1 MLNVREDLLKGLETG
16 FIDSAKFPDSALKPR
31 LVLNNPPEQKVLS
44 TIQRELASC
53 KSFEFS
59 VAFITMGGLACLWNS
74 FRDALTRGVPGRI
87 ITTDYLHFTQ
97 PEALKALEEFPNIEV
112 RFYETSSGGRFHTKG
127 YIFYKDD
134 ERTCADVIIG
144 SANITDAA
152 LSVTREWNVQLC
164 ALSSGDF
171 LRNIQ
176 EEFDEA
182 WKYSS
187 PYSQALYIQ
196 YSRIYDALHNDRNG
210 YIPVS
215 DAGIVESP
223 ISLDSIKPN
232 KMQEEALAS
241 LAELRAKG
249 ERKALI
255 ISATG
260 TGKTYLCAFD
270 VKEYNPRRF
279 LFIVHRETILRKA
292 IESFINI
299 LGGSPSN
306 YGFFGGSEK
315 NRDSRFVFAMVQTLA
330 KPETLHSF
338 DPHEFDYIVIDEA
351 HHIQENDDTSY
362 QRILRYF
369 EPNFLLGLTATP
381 ERTNSYNIYKDFDNN
396 VAFEIRLNQALE
408 MELLSPFHYYGVAD
422 ITVDGKA
429 VNDDASLYDLVADER
444 LKLIDEQLR
453 FYSMGRSNVKGLIF
467 CRKVDEAAKLS
478 EKLNVLGY
486 KTVALSGLNS
496 DEERREAIRRLE
508 ADDKSPDSVNY
519 IISVDIFNEGIDIP
533 SVNQVVMLRPT
544 QSVIVYVQ
552 QLGRGLR
559 LCKGKDFLTV
569 IDFIGNYQ
577 NNFMIP
583 VALFGDRSYRR
594 GTMEKL
600 MIEGTPLIKGVS
612 TIDFDLISKERIY
625 SSINGNRYSDRALLK
640 MEYQNIKNRIGHIP
654 MMMDFVRSNSISPLV
669 FINKYKSYHGFL
681 EKFEKDY
688 SWEPESKTIASLQFF
703 SIVIAP
709 GLRPYEELIVRNLIA
724 CGATTIDEISQQTES
739 LYGFKPLRESICS
752 ALRVLS
758 DGFFDKTFRKTYQN
772 IQYCAVDRNKITI
785 TDDFLDLLSD
795 SEYKAQLFDILE
807 VSNSEYR
814 AHYLANRRM
823 NDLALYEKY
832 TRQDVCRL
840 LNWKL
845 DEHGTVNGY
854 KVDAQTR
861 TCPIFVTY
869 NKDSDNISATTDY
882 SDRFQNQYTFLW
894 QTRTGK
900 DKITEE
906 VRQISGLSDLGYIK
920 VPLFVTKDKKVKND
934 QTLDSD
940 YNFAIASSGATYHYY
955 MGDVTFK
962 EAEETTRAGK
972 KIYDVEFSMNE
983 PVKQEMFDYFEAL
996 KVLKEEN
1003 STTIA

>member
-1 MLNVREDLLKGLETG
+1 MVDVREDLLKGLETG
-16 FIDSAKFPDSALKPR
+16 FIDRDRFPDSALKPR

-44 TIQRELASC
+44 TIQRELSSC

-74 FRDALTRGVPGRI
+74 LKDTFVRGVPGKI
-87 ITTDYLHFTQ
+87 ITTDYLHFTE
-97 PEALKALEEFPNIEV
+97 PDALKALEKFPNIEV

-152 LSVTREWNVQLC
+152 LSITREWNVQLC

-171 LRNIQ
+171 LKNTQ

-187 PYSQALYIQ
+187 PYSQALFIQ
-196 YSRIYDALHNDRNG
+196 YSRIYDALHNDSNRF
-210 YIPVS
+210 IPIT
-215 DAGIVESP
+215 DADNVGLQIN
-223 ISLDSIKPN
+223 LDIIKPN
-232 KMQEEALAS
+232 KMQTEALSS
-241 LAELRAKG
+241 LAELRSRG
-249 ERKALI
+249 EKKALI

-270 VKEYNPRRF
+270 VKEYNPHRF
-279 LFIVHRETILRKA
+279 LFVVHRETILRKA
-292 IESFINI
+292 IESFANI
-299 LGGSPSN
+299 LGGSPSQ
-306 YGFFGGSEK
+306 YGFLGGSEK
-315 NRDSRFVFAMVQTLA
+315 NKDARYVFAMVQTLA

-351 HHIQENDDTSY
+351 HHIQEEDHTSY

-369 EPNFLLGLTATP
+369 EPDFLLGLTATP
-381 ERTNSYNIYKDFDNN
+381 ERTDSYNIYKDFDNN
-396 VAFEIRLNQALE
+396 IAFEIRLNQALE
-408 MELLSPFHYYGVAD
+408 MNLLAPFHYYGVAD

-429 VNDDASLYDLVADER
+429 VNDDTSINDLVADER
-444 LKLIDEQLR
+444 LKLIDEQLK
-453 FYSMGRSNVKGLIF
+453 FYSMGRSNIKGLIF
-467 CRKVDEAAKLS
+467 CRRTQEAADLS
-478 EKLNVLGY
+478 AKLNELGY
-486 KTVALSGLNS
+486 RTVALSGSNIE
-496 DEERREAIRRLE
+496 EERRKAIQRLE
-508 ADDKSPDSVNY
+508 EDDSCPDSVNY
-519 IISVDIFNEGIDIP
+519 ILTVDIFNEGIDIP
-533 SVNQVVMLRPT
+533 AVNQVVMLRPT
-544 QSVIVYVQ
+544 DSVIVYVQ

-569 IDFIGNYQ
+569 IDFIGNYK

-612 TIDFDLISKERIY
+612 TIDFDRISKERIY

-640 MEYQNIKNRIGHIP
+640 NEYQNIKNKVGHIP
-654 MMMDFVRSNSISPLV
+654 RMMDFVRSNSISPLV
-669 FINKYKSYHGFL
+669 FINKYKSYNDYL
-681 EKFEKDY
+681 AKFEKDY
-688 SWEPESKTIASLQFF
+688 SWKPSSKTIASLQFF
-703 SIVIAP
+703 SAVIAP
-709 GLRPYEELIVRNLIA
+709 GLRPYEELIVRNLVA
-724 CGATTIDEISQQTES
+724 CGTTTIDEISRQTES

-752 ALRVLS
+752 ATRVLS
-758 DGFFDKTFRKTYQN
+758 DEFFDKTFRKTYQN
-772 IQYCAVDRNKITI
+772 IKYCVVNRDRITA
-785 TDDFLDLLSD
+785 TADFLDLLSD
-795 SEYKAQLFDILE
+795 KEYKDQLFDILE

-854 KVDAQTR
+854 KVDANTR

-882 SDRFQNQYTFLW
+882 SDRFQDQYTFLW

-900 DKITEE
+900 EKITEE
-906 VRQISGLSDLGYIK
+906 VRQISGASDLGLIK
-920 VPLFVTKDKKVKND
+920 IPLFVTKDKKVKND
-934 QTLDSD
+934 QAIDSD
-940 YNFAIASSGATYHYY
+940 YNFAIASTGATYHYY
-955 MGDVTFK
+955 MGDVMFK
-962 EAEETTRAGK
+962 SANETTRAGK
-972 KIYDVEFSMNE
+972 KIYDVEFTMNE

-996 KVLKEEN
+996 KVLKEEQ
-1003 STTIA
+1003 STIA